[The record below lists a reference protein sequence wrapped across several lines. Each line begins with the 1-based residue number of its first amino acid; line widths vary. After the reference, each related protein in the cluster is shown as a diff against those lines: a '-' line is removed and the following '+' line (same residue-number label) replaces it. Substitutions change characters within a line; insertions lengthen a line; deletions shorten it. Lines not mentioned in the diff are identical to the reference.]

1 MQMQQM
7 QLRIQAL
14 ERQQQTFAGVIAE
27 QAARLEEQE
36 LNFGRAIE
44 ILGYRQVALVE
55 EMQRH
60 SQTQDAFAEEMRRL
74 DQTQDAFS
82 EEMRRLAQ
90 CELSDMSLF
99 HVERLAARISNLRE
113 ILTGRLD
120 KLRGDL
126 IGLAREVSQIIDRLD
141 ALAARDSEVE
151 FVSETLD

>member
-36 LNFGRAIE
+36 LSFGRAIE

-74 DQTQDAFS
+74 
-82 EEMRRLAQ
+82 AQ

-99 HVERLAARISNLRE
+99 HVERLAGRISNLRD
-113 ILTGRLD
+113 ILTDRLD